1 MAEEMRGTQ
10 RMEGERGETRG
21 RGVRDGVTNKRKQS
35 VEHERPQDFGYRGRK
50 EFTWILEKETEK

>member
-1 MAEEMRGTQ
+1 
-10 RMEGERGETRG
+10 MEGERGEGRG